1 MLNLDPVSEQP
12 ANASESP
19 HELGALLRFVR
30 HDLQRSTKGL
40 KFDQLDFRSTK
51 IENSSYFSFF

>member
-40 KFDQLDFRSTK
+40 KL
-51 IENSSYFSFF
+51 IN